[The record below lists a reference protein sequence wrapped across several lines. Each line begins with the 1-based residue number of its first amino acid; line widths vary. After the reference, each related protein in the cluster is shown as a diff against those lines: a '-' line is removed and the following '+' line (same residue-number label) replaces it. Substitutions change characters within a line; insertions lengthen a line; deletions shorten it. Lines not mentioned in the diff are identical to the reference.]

1 MKILVVDDDVTS
13 RLLLE
18 HLLTKQGH
26 QCLLAEDGKKAWE
39 LFLREKVRVVVSDWM
54 MPEMDGLELCRNIR
68 EHPSQLY
75 TYFLLLTAKTE
86 REDYHSAMD
95 HGVDDF
101 LTKPLNSM
109 ELAMRLRVANR
120 IVDFG
125 QQIESL
131 QEILPI
137 CMYCK
142 NVRTDGDYWERFEA
156 YFKKYK
162 DTNFSHG
169 ICPDCYTKVVLPQL
183 EENFPETSGNKDG
196 EKDR

>member
-1 MKILVVDDDVTS
+1 MNILVVDDDLTS

-26 QCLLAEDGKKAWE
+26 ACFLAEDGKEAWDI
-39 LFLREKVRVVVSDWM
+39 FCRENIRVVVSDWL
-54 MPEMDGLELCRNIR
+54 MPEIDGLELCQKIR
-68 EHPSQLY
+68 HHSAQAY
-75 TYFLLLTAKTE
+75 TYFLMLTSKSGH
-86 REDYHSAMD
+86 EDYLSAMD
-95 HGVDDF
+95 QGVDDF

-120 IVDFG
+120 IIDFD
-125 QQIESL
+125 QQIQSL

-169 ICPDCYTKVVLPQL
+169 ICPDCYAKVVLTQWG
-183 EENFPETSGNKDG
+183 ESVSENEDTLADG
-196 EKDR
+196 RI